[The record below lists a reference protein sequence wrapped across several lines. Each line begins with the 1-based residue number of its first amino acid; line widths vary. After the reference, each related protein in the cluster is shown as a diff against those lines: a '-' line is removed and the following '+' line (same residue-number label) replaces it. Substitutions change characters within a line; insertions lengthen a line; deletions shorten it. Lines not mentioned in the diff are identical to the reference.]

1 MTYTISE
8 FAKKLGLTAYTL
20 RYYEKEGLLPFV
32 ERINGRRVFKDEDF
46 TLVRMLIC
54 LKHTGMPIREI
65 KEYMDLCQKGDCT
78 LEQRHNIILK
88 QKDLLEEKICSLQRN
103 LEVLKH
109 KEEYYQKAIE
119 AGTENIDGLDEILWR
134 NEKG

>member
-1 MTYTISE
+1 
-8 FAKKLGLTAYTL
+8 
-20 RYYEKEGLLPFV
+20 
-32 ERINGRRVFKDEDF
+32 
-46 TLVRMLIC
+46 
-54 LKHTGMPIREI
+54 
-65 KEYMDLCQKGDCT
+65 MDLCQKGDCT

-88 QKDLLEEKICSLQRN
+88 QKDLLEKKICSLQRN

>member
-1 MTYTISE
+1 
-8 FAKKLGLTAYTL
+8 
-20 RYYEKEGLLPFV
+20 
-32 ERINGRRVFKDEDF
+32 
-46 TLVRMLIC
+46 
-54 LKHTGMPIREI
+54 MPIREI

-88 QKDLLEEKICSLQRN
+88 QKDLLEKKICSLQRN